1 LIVRGKG
8 ALPAVAIA
16 GEILVINGLERELTR
31 SMIGGDAPS
40 LEAGI
45 DTSKVAAR
53 HIKRITNSEARQIAV
68 RESWLFLIAR
78 KLLARGAVR

>member
-1 LIVRGKG
+1 
-8 ALPAVAIA
+8 
-16 GEILVINGLERELTR
+16 
-31 SMIGGDAPS
+31 MIGGDAPS